1 MEKKT
6 YELKT
11 QYEHLANLRRAHIL
25 ELTSVIFP
33 MEEVKTS
40 MRYGRLVLLGS
51 FWLVLGTQKGVVS
64 VSGRWCGSLRVCE
77 EEEELWSHP
86 QIEVQDGRI

>member
-6 YELKT
+6 HELKT

-33 MEEVKTS
+33 IEEVKTS
-40 MRYGRLVLLGS
+40 MRYGSLVLLGW
-51 FWLVLGTQKGVVS
+51 FCLALGSQEGVVS
-64 VSGRWCGSLRVCE
+64 L
-77 EEEELWSHP
+77 
-86 QIEVQDGRI
+86 

>member
-6 YELKT
+6 YDLKT
-11 QYEHLANLRRAHIL
+11 QYEHLANLRRSHIL

-33 MEEVKTS
+33 IEEVKTS

-51 FWLVLGTQKGVVS
+51 FCLVLDTQERVVS
-64 VSGRWCGSLRVCE
+64 V
-77 EEEELWSHP
+77 
-86 QIEVQDGRI
+86 

>member
-6 YELKT
+6 HELRT
-11 QYEHLANLRRAHIL
+11 QYEHLANLRRTHIL

-51 FWLVLGTQKGVVS
+51 FCLALGTQKGVVS
-64 VSGRWCGSLRVCE
+64 V
-77 EEEELWSHP
+77 
-86 QIEVQDGRI
+86 

>member
-11 QYEHLANLRRAHIL
+11 QYEHLAKLRRTHIL

-33 MEEVKTS
+33 IEEVKTS

-51 FWLVLGTQKGVVS
+51 FCWALDTQKGVVAEK
-64 VSGRWCGSLRVCE
+64 GRCSGSLRVCG
-77 EEEELWSHP
+77 EEEEL
-86 QIEVQDGRI
+86 QDGRI